1 MMPAGAAL
9 LGLRKPTTAT
19 VNLPKHWMRSRRPI
33 AVNAR
38 ISPFFLPAEFQSLQ
52 APLQGIPEP
61 ATWGLMILGLWQGR
75 CEPSRFAAT
84 PRDCNRSP
92 TRLSRASARV

>member
-1 MMPAGAAL
+1 
-9 LGLRKPTTAT
+9 
-19 VNLPKHWMRSRRPI
+19 MRVSP
-33 AVNAR
+33 
-38 ISPFFLPAEFQSLQ
+38 PFFLPAEFQSLQ

-61 ATWGLMILGLWQGR
+61 ATWGLMILALWQGR

-92 TRLSRASARV
+92 TRLSRASGGSSFAARRGLWLGLVR